1 MIKYGVIGT
10 QLLYDDLQCWDSLY
24 IAGRMQKPVLMLKDY
39 AKLPLARKNNL
50 DAAFTMAL
58 LLLPENFSLQVS
70 NSSTHGHTAVVVSVD
85 EDRVCIAACI
95 RNVCKLL
102 VSCVGTRFIRTGLQL
117 EQECSGLQKALQP
130 QMLS

>member
-50 DAAFTMAL
+50 DAAFAMAL
-58 LLLPENFSLQVS
+58 LLLPEKFSLQV
-70 NSSTHGHTAVVVSVD
+70 H
-85 EDRVCIAACI
+85 ACI
-95 RNVCKLL
+95 MFV
-102 VSCVGTRFIRTGLQL
+102 VFWH
-117 EQECSGLQKALQP
+117 
-130 QMLS
+130 

>member
-10 QLLYDDLQCWDSLY
+10 QLLYDDLQHWDSLY

-58 LLLPENFSLQVS
+58 LLLPECFSLQVS
-70 NSSTHGHTAVVVSVD
+70 DS
-85 EDRVCIAACI
+85 I
-95 RNVCKLL
+95 R
-102 VSCVGTRFIRTGLQL
+102 
-117 EQECSGLQKALQP
+117 
-130 QMLS
+130 